1 MREFDRR
8 RLTEAKSA
16 STSATPEELRE
27 AAQRYKEQ
35 QSELR
40 QTALMPETKQGED
53 RLDRYERAQRLRSMR
68 DQFQDATGTYPRP
81 PRNSALLALVMAV
94 SSFLLCAFCGGS
106 TYFGLQLLNQK
117 PSAMDVANGFWTAME
132 AKDYTTAH
140 DAYISPSL
148 TLQLTVDTFTN
159 QAQQADSQ
167 FGPVTSVALVHQATN
182 SKTSVSLTYAVT
194 RTDSHNAKH
203 LADVTLILLQVR
215 NNWGISDIGT
225 LFTTPASPSTTP
237 STSGQP
243 ATNG

>member
-8 RLTEAKSA
+8 RLAEAKSGR
-16 STSATPEELRE
+16 ATPEELRE

-35 QSELR
+35 QDELR
-40 QTALMPETKQGED
+40 KTALMPETKQGEE
-53 RLDRYERAQRLRSMR
+53 RLDRYEREQRLQAMR

-117 PSAMDVANGFWTAME
+117 PSATEVANSFWTSME

-148 TLQLTVDTFTN
+148 TLQLTMDTFTT
-159 QAQQADSQ
+159 QAQQVDAQ
-167 FGPVTSVALVHQATN
+167 LGPITAVALVRQVTT

-194 RTDSHNAKH
+194 RTNSHNGKH
-203 LADVTLILLQVR
+203 LADVTLILQQVR

-225 LFTTPASPSTTP
+225 LFTTPVTPSTAP
-237 STSGQP
+237 STSGSP